1 VTDPDTFQLDLGG
14 YEDIRGAIV
23 AHDCAEMLLG
33 NEDKVNSP
41 IEPNQTKEQYVE
53 FLNYVCF
60 KVVADIK
67 AYRSTMVT
75 LHAPEGSYQS
85 DEEYTNLIE
94 VLLTLRT
101 DEKVKAVVN

>member
-1 VTDPDTFQLDLGG
+1 MSDPESFQLDLGV
-14 YEDIRGAIV
+14 YEDIRAAIV

-33 NEDKVNSP
+33 NDKINSP
-41 IEPNQTKEQYVE
+41 IEPGQTKEQYLE
-53 FLNYVCF
+53 FLKYVCF

-94 VLLTLRT
+94 ILMTLKT
-101 DEKVKAVVN
+101 DEKVNPAVN